1 MCVSVHVHVCVCKS
15 MLCVCALRGRVAC
28 VCVCVLMYVCV
39 CVRVF
44 VCVCACVC
52 GYMQAKSDEVSGGG
66 SINFSKFFELSGK
79 AADKIG
85 DINVS
90 TLNSVLQV

>member
-1 MCVSVHVHVCVCKS
+1 MCVCFAWESCVCMCVCVDVCVCVRT
-15 MLCVCALRGRVAC
+15 CIC
-28 VCVCVLMYVCV
+28 VCVCVCV
-39 CVRVF
+39 CI
-44 VCVCACVC
+44 
-52 GYMQAKSDEVSGGG
+52 YMQAKSDEVSGGG

>member
-1 MCVSVHVHVCVCKS
+1 MCVRVCVCIS
-15 MLCVCALRGRVAC
+15 
-28 VCVCVLMYVCV
+28 
-39 CVRVF
+39 
-44 VCVCACVC
+44 
-52 GYMQAKSDEVSGGG
+52 MQAKSDEVSGGG